1 MSNATEVTNM
11 TSDTFPNPDD
21 IKALEFREKISD
33 VMSKYEKT
41 REIKIR
47 AKRVTKYEP
56 AKMVWCGC
64 ILYYRRSTDMQDT
77 TIESQQTD
85 CVKKANELNLPI
97 LKEYVDEI
105 SGKTEIHEREGL
117 SKLLE
122 IIQPG
127 QVLIVYSISRIA
139 RQIDVFYGIMK
150 ILKERGCRV
159 ICCHE
164 KLDSIDPYMEV
175 IWAIH
180 ASFAQMERE
189 AISSRTKRALETLK
203 RNGINVGRPKWGYIV
218 DKDTK
223 KLVPDPLTQDI
234 IKWMINVRTEKK
246 YSLED
251 IAGMLNELDI
261 PSLSGKCGWN
271 RRMVSTVL
279 RREMGEEE
287 AKKHKLSKF
296 INNRK
301 NEKDLVNEDVEFI
314 KSINNP
320 QENKEKDIN
329 ISQEDVINNELEI
342 NHTSQEQTEISLP
355 NSTSKTTELEST
367 SSSSQSRREQ
377 LMKRQL
383 PYLKIMVQRKYKDM
397 FTEEQLRDISIEEL
411 VDLLD
416 E

>member
-1 MSNATEVTNM
+1 MSNTTEVTNM
-11 TSDTFPNPDD
+11 TSDTFANTED
-21 IKALEFREKISD
+21 IKAVDIREKLSN
-33 VMSKYEKT
+33 VMTKYEKT

-56 AKMVWCGC
+56 TKMVWSGC
-64 ILYYRRSTDMQDT
+64 VLYYRRSTDMQDT
-77 TIESQQTD
+77 TIESQKTD

-105 SGKTEIHEREGL
+105 SGKTEIYEREGL

-150 ILKERGCRV
+150 ILKDRGCRV

-189 AISSRTKRALETLK
+189 AISSRTKRALDTLK
-203 RNGINVGRPKWGYIV
+203 RNGINVGRPKWGYII
-218 DKDTK
+218 DKDTR
-223 KLVPDPLTQDI
+223 KLVPDPSTQDV

-246 YSLED
+246 YSLEE
-251 IAGMLNELDI
+251 IAGMLNESDI
-261 PSLSGKCGWN
+261 PSLSGKGEWD

-279 RREMGEEE
+279 RRELGEEE
-287 AKKHKLSKF
+287 ARKHKLSKF

-301 NEKDLVNEDVEFI
+301 NEKDLVKEDIEFI
-314 KSINNP
+314 QSINKP
-320 QENKEKDIN
+320 KENTEKDIN
-329 ISQEDVINNELEI
+329 IPQEDVINNELEI
-342 NHTSQEQTEISLP
+342 NYTSQEQTENSLSNP
-355 NSTSKTTELEST
+355 IPKTTELEST
-367 SSSSQSRREQ
+367 SSSSQSRRDQ
-377 LMKRQL
+377 LMSRQL